1 MTWWHAVV
9 ESEHEIQNPTSA
21 DKIRLLGRRLGLG
34 PDSHVLDL
42 ASGRGGPAL
51 VLAPEFGCRVTRGER
66 APEFLA
72 AAPESTTKAGLQ
84 ERLELIATHAA
95 TFEP

>member
-51 VLAPEFGCRVTRGER
+51 VLASLGHFGGQGSSAFER
-66 APEFLA
+66 
-72 AAPESTTKAGLQ
+72 
-84 ERLELIATHAA
+84 I
-95 TFEP
+95 